1 MRVLILGPK
10 NTPYE
15 NAPFLFDLSLGGGF
29 PTEPPEAFF
38 HSWTPGGSGGRVNPN
53 LYVYNPLL
61 HSFLMFREG
70 RVCLSLLG
78 TWHSHNDTESW
89 NPKQSTLLQLFLSI
103 QSLVLTARPYYNEA
117 GFATHIGLD
126 EASVNERLYSERAY
140 FLSRGF
146 VKWALENDVEGL
158 EQEVRY
164 LYLDEDGPKL
174 ARSVIE
180 DGKQVIARS
189 EVAGDDDGEWE
200 RGRVTRVSRG
210 GLEVLKRTISGLER
224 LVVEKSGVEN
234 TD

>member
-15 NAPFLFDLSLGGGF
+15 NAPFLFDFSLGGTF
-29 PTEPPEAFF
+29 PNEPPEAFF
-38 HSWTPGGSGGRVNPN
+38 HSWTPGGSGARVNPN
-53 LYVYNPLL
+53 LYVYACPLL
-61 HSFLMFREG
+61 KQPDSASEG

-126 EASVNERLYSERAY
+126 DSSVNEKLYSERAY

-146 VKWALENDVEGL
+146 VKWALENSVEGL
-158 EQEVRY
+158 EEEVRY
-164 LYLDEDGPKL
+164 LYLDKDGPQL
-174 ARSVIE
+174 AKAVIE
-180 DGKQVIARS
+180 DGKQVIAWS
-189 EVAGDDDGEWE
+189 HDGGEDDGEWE

-210 GLEVLKRTISGLER
+210 GLEVLSRTITALEK
-224 LVVEKSGVEN
+224 VVEKEGRYNS
-234 TD
+234 

>member
-1 MRVLILGPK
+1 MAVVERKLPESLRVCQTYTHPLI
-10 NTPYE
+10 
-15 NAPFLFDLSLGGGF
+15 S
-29 PTEPPEAFF
+29 
-38 HSWTPGGSGGRVNPN
+38 
-53 LYVYNPLL
+53 
-61 HSFLMFREG
+61 REG

-126 EASVNERLYSERAY
+126 EASVNERLSSERAY
-140 FLSRGF
+140 CLSRGF
-146 VKWALENDVEGL
+146 VKYAENAVEGL

-164 LYLDEDGPKL
+164 LYLDEDGPQL
-174 ARSVIE
+174 ANAVIE
-180 DGKQVIARS
+180 DGNQVIARS

-210 GLEVLKRTISGLER
+210 GLEVLKRTISVLES
-224 LVVEKSGVEN
+224 LVTRGGDKSG
-234 TD
+234 T

>member
-1 MRVLILGPK
+1 MLRVLILGPK

-15 NAPFLFDLSLGGGF
+15 NAPFLFDFSLAGGF

-53 LYVYNPLL
+53 LYVYVPRITLL
-61 HSFLMFREG
+61 ISREG

-117 GFATHIGLD
+117 GFTIHIGLD

-146 VKWALENDVEGL
+146 VKWALENAMEGL
-158 EQEVRY
+158 EGEVRY
-164 LYLDEDGPKL
+164 LYLDEDGPQL
-174 ARSVIE
+174 AKAVIE
-180 DGKQVIARS
+180 DGKQVIERS
-189 EVAGDDDGEWE
+189 EIAGGDDGEWE
-200 RGRVTRVSRG
+200 RGRVARVSKG
-210 GLEVLKRTISGLER
+210 GLEVLKRTISALET
-224 LVVEKSGVEN
+224 LVEPI
-234 TD
+234 

>member
-1 MRVLILGPK
+1 MHHFSLTFPLPVVFQPNLPKRSSILGLRSAMVDELILI
-10 NTPYE
+10 
-15 NAPFLFDLSLGGGF
+15 FMCMS
-29 PTEPPEAFF
+29 
-38 HSWTPGGSGGRVNPN
+38 N
-53 LYVYNPLL
+53 LPSPLI
-61 HSFLMFREG
+61 SREG

-140 FLSRGF
+140 CLSRGF
-146 VKWALENDVEGL
+146 VKYALENAVEGL

-164 LYLDEDGPKL
+164 LYLDEDGPQL
-174 ARSVIE
+174 AKAVIE

-210 GLEVLKRTISGLER
+210 GLEVLKRTISVLEGLLAR
-224 LVVEKSGVEN
+224 GGDKSG
-234 TD
+234 T